1 MNSTEEGL
9 LAAPLSHR
17 VAAGEPASGIADAV
31 VSTWQEIATALS
43 PLIGER
49 GVAALYKRS
58 LFLTTNKHPWLA
70 SAYEGLQGPMNL
82 PMLNAAMSQQTS
94 ASAASGGTALF
105 QTFYELLTS
114 LVGASLTE
122 RLLHPVWTDESSAPS
137 QDTPP

>member
-1 MNSTEEGL
+1 MNSTEEGS

-17 VAAGEPASGIADAV
+17 VAAGEHASGIADAV
-31 VSTWQEIATALS
+31 VATWQEIAAALA

-58 LFLTTNKHPWLA
+58 LFLTANKHPWLA
-70 SAYEGLQGPMNL
+70 EAYEGLQSPMDL
-82 PMLNAAMSQQTS
+82 PRLNATVRQQTS
-94 ASAASGGTALF
+94 GVAAAGGTALF

-122 RLLHPVWTDESSAPS
+122 RLLRPVWASPS
-137 QDTPP
+137 QDPSP